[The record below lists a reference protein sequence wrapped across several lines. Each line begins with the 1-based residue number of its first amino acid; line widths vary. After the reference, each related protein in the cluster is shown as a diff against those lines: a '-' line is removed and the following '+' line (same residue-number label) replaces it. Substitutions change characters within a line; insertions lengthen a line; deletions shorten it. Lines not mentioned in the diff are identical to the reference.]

1 MRGSVVPLTMLF
13 VSGLVAAAGARS
25 MLGAGASPGKR
36 TRQEPVGERGADQ
49 RHLRQGSLPHPQVQE
64 ERLCSEVRV

>member
-1 MRGSVVPLTMLF
+1 MPLSMFL

-36 TRQEPVGERGADQ
+36 TRQEPVGERDQ
-49 RHLRQGSLPHPQVQE
+49 RHLRQGGLPHPQVQE